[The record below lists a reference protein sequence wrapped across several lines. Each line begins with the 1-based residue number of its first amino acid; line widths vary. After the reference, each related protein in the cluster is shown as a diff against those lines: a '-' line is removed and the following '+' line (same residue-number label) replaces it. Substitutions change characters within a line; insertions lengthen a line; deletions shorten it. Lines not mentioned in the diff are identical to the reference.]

1 MYAISMVEM
10 PKVHELEHG
19 ECGGFGAMMAK
30 KMRAI
35 GILTPFLVLVTGIPP
50 PTNLD
55 DQPRKST
62 LASGLQ
68 NPAREHV
75 ST

>member
-35 GILTPFLVLVTGIPP
+35 GNLTPFLVLVTGIPP
-50 PTNLD
+50 
-55 DQPRKST
+55 SSM
-62 LASGLQ
+62 LASTAPQIHAKPQGYKIQ
-68 NPAREHV
+68 HV

>member
-1 MYAISMVEM
+1 MYAISMVQM

-50 PTNLD
+50 P
-55 DQPRKST
+55 SSM
-62 LASGLQ
+62 LASTPQIHASLR
-68 NPAREHV
+68 ATKS